1 MARKKTPAHVTA
13 TAVRER
19 KSGEH
24 INKIIALRPVGELRA
39 QIEALA
45 QQEHRTV
52 AQMAAVLCMEA
63 IAARAK
69 RKPIS

>member
-1 MARKKTPAHVTA
+1 MERKKTPAPVTA
-13 TAVRER
+13 TAVR
-19 KSGEH
+19 KPGEH

-45 QQEHRTV
+45 LAEHRTV

-69 RKPIS
+69 RKPGGA